1 MAAPIEVKGILDS
14 TKSANDPYVLCEAS
28 QPQRVLVIINM
39 NHPHLAD
46 IDDNGLLN
54 YFRHCTYDALAEWK
68 ARNQA
73 SSIDPTTIRRLKDQL
88 FALASRW

>member
-1 MAAPIEVKGILDS
+1 M
-14 TKSANDPYVLCEAS
+14 
-28 QPQRVLVIINM
+28 IINM

-88 FALASRW
+88 LRVSLEMVMHQDEAG